1 MSGAVACRLG
11 VPTTRNDVIRSGP
24 ANPLGTGPLASSIN
38 RTPPP
43 TSINRTLTPEGIATA

>member
-1 MSGAVACRLG
+1 MSGAVACGLG

-38 RTPPP
+38 RTDP